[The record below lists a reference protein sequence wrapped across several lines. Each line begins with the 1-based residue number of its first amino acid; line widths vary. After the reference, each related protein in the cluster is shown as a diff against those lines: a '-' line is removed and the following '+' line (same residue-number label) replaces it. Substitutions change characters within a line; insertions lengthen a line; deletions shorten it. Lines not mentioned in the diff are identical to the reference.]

1 MNQKQEKV
9 LMNFLLN
16 IDCLKKLDE
25 WTNKFNIF
33 DVLKITNAEIRHSNI
48 LGWLLD
54 PNGSHK
60 LGDSFL
66 KAFINNIVKKKD
78 SFGNESLD
86 LLLQDFYSYR
96 VLREYNHM
104 DLVLVSRQEKTCYV
118 IENKIWSGESR
129 HQLQDCFKKSQE
141 EYVGYRIIYAFLTP
155 DGHDASD
162 TNNWVSISYEEI
174 IPLLEDVMKNTN
186 TSNEVKFFINN
197 YIKAVRENI
206 MGEKDEKLID
216 ICNEIYNMHREA
228 LNLIFQNVNLDK
240 TIESEIICKVLRE
253 YSKDNKIIYYNDN
266 TWRFFTKRMTE
277 YLPALEKEESSWGTK
292 WIYYYWLEKSNNK
305 LIVHAEL
312 GGWGV
317 PDQSDSFKRMKL
329 LIDYSKQLGN
339 KVSPVIPF
347 RYKRIYMK
355 SLSINEEDYENSIE
369 KQARKL
375 IDLLLENEDK
385 LFCLINNTK

>member
-9 LMNFLLN
+9 LKDFLLN

-33 DVLKITNAEIRHSNI
+33 DILKITNTEIRHSNI

-66 KAFINNIVKKKD
+66 KAFINNIIKKKD
-78 SFGNESLD
+78 SFGNESLN

-118 IENKIWSGESR
+118 IENKIWSGESS
-129 HQLQDCFKKSQE
+129 HQLQDYFKKSQE

-174 IPLLEDVMKNTN
+174 IPLLEDVINNTN
-186 TSNEVKFFINN
+186 ISNEVKFFINN

-216 ICNEIYNMHREA
+216 ICNEIYNKHREA

-266 TWRFFTKRMTE
+266 T
-277 YLPALEKEESSWGTK
+277 
-292 WIYYYWLEKSNNK
+292 
-305 LIVHAEL
+305 
-312 GGWGV
+312 
-317 PDQSDSFKRMKL
+317 
-329 LIDYSKQLGN
+329 
-339 KVSPVIPF
+339 
-347 RYKRIYMK
+347 
-355 SLSINEEDYENSIE
+355 
-369 KQARKL
+369 
-375 IDLLLENEDK
+375 
-385 LFCLINNTK
+385 